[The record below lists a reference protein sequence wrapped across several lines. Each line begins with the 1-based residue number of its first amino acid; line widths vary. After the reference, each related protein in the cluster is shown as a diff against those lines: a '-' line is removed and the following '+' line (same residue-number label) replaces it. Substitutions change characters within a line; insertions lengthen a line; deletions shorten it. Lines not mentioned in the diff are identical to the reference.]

1 MSAFTFRA
9 FRSGAAILAIWCA
22 VCVQSRAEEKN
33 TPALAAAMKDA
44 RATLEQGL
52 GTAGQT
58 GRPISAKFEVEDG
71 KLQLSIY
78 VDASDGFK
86 EVLIDP
92 QSGASASAEKI
103 TDADDLKDANE
114 QSAAM
119 ARQRQLCQRLS
130 SMRLPRIA
138 VLGSSV
144 PILDSKMGRRSRP
157 SPCCAAITSARS
169 AKSWIDHRIRADWR
183 TIQSPG
189 CEAEGYDAKWTRSQT
204 HAFSRA
210 CPRRG
215 R

>member
-92 QSGASASAEKI
+92 LSGASASAEKI

-119 ARQRQLCQRLS
+119 AKAKATLS
-130 SMRLPRIA
+130 AA
-138 VLGSSV
+138 VQHAVAANSGARVISAYPGLQNGQA
-144 PILDSKMGRRSRP
+144 I
-157 SPCCAAITSARS
+157 AAITLLRG
-169 AKSWIDHRIRADWR
+169 DN
-183 TIQSPG
+183 
-189 CEAEGYDAKWTRSQT
+189 
-204 HAFSRA
+204 FSKVSEKLD
-210 CPRRG
+210 
-215 R
+215 